1 MGNRRRKTACGFVR
15 SASHREQHSG
25 AVLFVTAG
33 LGVIVGLILALTG
46 AGGGIL
52 AVPLLVF
59 GAHQRIAEAAPI
71 GLLAVAMAAT
81 VGGALGLRSGIVR
94 YRAAAVVSAVGA
106 FTSPLGLWLGRH
118 VHNSWLT
125 ALFAGVL
132 LIAAWRIFHQAAT
145 LGHGKPSARVSA
157 PCLRNSVT
165 GRLVWTLPCFRA
177 LAASGAVAGLFSGL
191 LGVGGGF
198 VMVPALSH
206 YTDLDMKSVVA
217 TSLAIVALVSWGGVA
232 ASVAG
237 GVMIWAVAIP
247 FTTGATIGMAAG
259 RLIADRL
266 AGPHLQRLFALV
278 SVVVAIALIL
288 KAAP

>member
-1 MGNRRRKTACGFVR
+1 MSNTRG
-15 SASHREQHSG
+15 S
-25 AVLFVTAG
+25 VLFVIAA

-81 VGGALGLRSGIVR
+81 VGGTLGFRTGIVR
-94 YRAAAVVSAVGA
+94 YRAAVVVSAAGM
-106 FTSPLGLWLGRH
+106 FTSPLGLWLGRR
-118 VHNSWLT
+118 VDNSWL
-125 ALFAGVL
+125 AVLFAGVL
-132 LIAAWRIFHQAAT
+132 LIAALRIFR
-145 LGHGKPSARVSA
+145 KPGNRECTERRPTTSA
-157 PCLRNSVT
+157 PCLRNAVT

-177 LAASGAVAGLFSGL
+177 LAASGAVAGLLSGL

-232 ASVAG
+232 ASLAG
-237 GVMIWAVAIP
+237 GVMIWAIAVP

-266 AGPHLQRLFALV
+266 AGPHLQRMFAVV
-278 SVVVAIALIL
+278 SAIVAIALIL
-288 KAAP
+288 KAVR